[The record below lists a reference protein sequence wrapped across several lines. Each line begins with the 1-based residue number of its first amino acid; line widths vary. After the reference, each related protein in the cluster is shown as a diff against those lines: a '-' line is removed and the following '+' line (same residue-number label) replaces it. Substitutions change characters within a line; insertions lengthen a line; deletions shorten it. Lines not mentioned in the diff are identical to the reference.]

1 MKSAVINRAL
11 EGVTTG
17 ETKWFGNVIE
27 NEIKE
32 RRVAKKS
39 SVAGTAKSAAGK
51 SGSVVKAT
59 EENVRTGIVSG
70 IK

>member
-1 MKSAVINRAL
+1 MKSAVINGAL

-17 ETKWFGNVIE
+17 GTKWFGNVIE

-39 SVAGTAKSAAGK
+39 SAAGTAKGAAGK

-59 EENVRTGIVSG
+59 EENFGTGIVSG